1 MKILNILLC
10 TLFLINALTI
20 GLMGHQASAQ
30 SQAPDFISVIEDLPL
45 MPGLI
50 EDADGAMSFD
60 TANGRIAETIASG
73 QVVPENVL
81 GYYKRALPQLG
92 WKRLTAT
99 RYRREDEVLIIDI
112 TKDDGGAVPVMVHFR
127 LSPTKAK

>member
-10 TLFLINALTI
+10 TLFVINALTI
-20 GLMGHQASAQ
+20 GLMGHPASAQ
-30 SQAPDFISVIEDLPL
+30 SKAPDFISVIEGLPL
-45 MPGLI
+45 MPGLS
-50 EDADGAMSFD
+50 EDSDGAMSFD

-81 GYYKRALPQLG
+81 GYYMGALPQLG
-92 WKRLTAT
+92 WKRLTEK

-112 TKDDGGAVPVMVHFR
+112 FII
-127 LSPTKAK
+127 

>member
-1 MKILNILLC
+1 
-10 TLFLINALTI
+10 
-20 GLMGHQASAQ
+20 
-30 SQAPDFISVIEDLPL
+30 
-45 MPGLI
+45 MPGLS

-99 RYRREDEVLIIDI
+99 RYRREDEVLNLCSYYCPHHDHHHLRRR
-112 TKDDGGAVPVMVHFR
+112 KY
-127 LSPTKAK
+127 

>member
-1 MKILNILLC
+1 MKILNILLF
-10 TLFLINALTI
+10 TLFVINVLTI
-20 GLMGHQASAQ
+20 GLMGHPASAQ
-30 SQAPDFISVIEDLPL
+30 SKAPDFISVIEGLPL
-45 MPGLI
+45 MPGLS

-81 GYYKRALPQLG
+81 GYYKGALPQLG
-92 WKRLTAT
+92 WKRLTAK

-112 TKDDGGAVPVMVHFR
+112 TKDDGGAVPVIVHFR

>member
-10 TLFLINALTI
+10 TLFVINVLTI
-20 GLMGHQASAQ
+20 GLMGHPASAQ

-45 MPGLI
+45 MPGLS

-81 GYYKRALPQLG
+81 GYYKGALPQLG
-92 WKRLTAT
+92 WKRLTAK

>member
-10 TLFLINALTI
+10 TLFVINALTI

-30 SQAPDFISVIEDLPL
+30 SQAPDFISVIEGLPL
-45 MPGLI
+45 MPGLS

-81 GYYKRALPQLG
+81 GYYKGALPQLG
-92 WKRLTAT
+92 WKRLTEK